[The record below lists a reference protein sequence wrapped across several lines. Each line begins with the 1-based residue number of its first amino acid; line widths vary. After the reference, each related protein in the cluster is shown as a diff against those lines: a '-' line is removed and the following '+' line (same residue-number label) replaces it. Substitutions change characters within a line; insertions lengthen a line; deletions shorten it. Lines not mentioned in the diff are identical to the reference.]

1 MINFVLLRSIYT
13 VYFHGIS
20 YIASKLFSLVIHTLL
35 QPELQTQNLQ
45 IWIITHKENQ
55 DSTSARKGILKGN
68 SLL

>member
-55 DSTSARKGILKGN
+55 DSTSARKRN
-68 SLL
+68 PER